1 MPNVRLLQK
10 GTCFRKTVMLNE
22 LDVLKIVTKRLESA
36 GIPYMISGSIA
47 ANFYTAPRM
56 TRDVDIIIEIGEMDA
71 QKIFSLFSGDF
82 YIDLESVKDAIRH
95 KQMFNIIHNEA
106 IIKVDFIIKKDT
118 EYRKLE
124 FERRRSIV
132 FGQERIDITSPE
144 DLIISK
150 LYWAKD
156 SLSDLQIRDVQNMLR
171 TVPDLD
177 IGYIEKWVAKLGL
190 EMVYRKANK

>member
-1 MPNVRLLQK
+1 
-10 GTCFRKTVMLNE
+10 MLNE
-22 LDVLKIVTKRLESA
+22 LDVLKIVIKRLESA
-36 GIPYMISGSIA
+36 GIQYMVSGSIA

-56 TRDVDIIIEIGEMDA
+56 TRDVDIIIEVGEMDA

-106 IIKVDFIIKKDT
+106 IIKVDFIVKKDT
-118 EYRKLE
+118 EYRKVE

-132 FGQERIDITSPE
+132 FGHERIDIASPE

-156 SLSDLQIRDVQNMLR
+156 SLSDLQIRDVQNMLK

-177 IGYIEKWVAKLGL
+177 IEYIEKWVAKLGL
-190 EMVYRKANK
+190 EAVYRKANK

>member
-1 MPNVRLLQK
+1 
-10 GTCFRKTVMLNE
+10 MLNE
-22 LDVLKIVTKRLESA
+22 LDVLKIVIKRLESA
-36 GIPYMISGSIA
+36 GIPYMVSGSIA
-47 ANFYTAPRM
+47 ANFYTTPRM
-56 TRDVDIIIEIGEMDA
+56 TRDVDIIIEVGEMDA

-118 EYRKLE
+118 EYRKSE
-124 FERRRSIV
+124 FERRRNIV

-156 SLSDLQIRDVQNMLR
+156 SLSDLQIRDVQNMLK

-190 EMVYRKANK
+190 DEVYRKADK